1 MTLLK
6 ERLQSEDQK
15 KKKIGKNK
23 NRERT
28 SCVASSV
35 NQVQNS
41 SLSLQTL
48 SSVIYRSTVKGQ
60 ACMLLCTNRIRNSF
74 EPI

>member
-6 ERLQSEDQK
+6 EGLQSEDQK
-15 KKKIGKNK
+15 KKNGKNK

-28 SCVASSV
+28 SCVASSM

-60 ACMLLCTNRIRNSF
+60 ACMLLCMNGIHNSF